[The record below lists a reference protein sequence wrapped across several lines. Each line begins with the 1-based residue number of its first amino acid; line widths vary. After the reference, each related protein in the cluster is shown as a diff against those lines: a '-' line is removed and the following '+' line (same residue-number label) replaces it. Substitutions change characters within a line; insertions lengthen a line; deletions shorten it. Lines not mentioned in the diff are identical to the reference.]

1 MLNTL
6 KNKTHRFLIWSQKYT
21 QTDNIYLARGGFWLT
36 LEQAVSTVSGFLLAV
51 AFANLLPP
59 ATYGTYRYILSL
71 TGIFGVFALSGI
83 KIAIVQAAARG
94 LEGSFYTGF
103 KTKLK
108 WGTLGSLVAVVGAV
122 YYWLQGNSLLPIP
135 LLITAIFLP
144 LMLASHVYG
153 GFLAGRKLFGVGATY
168 GIITNLVSVAGMVI
182 ALFLTK
188 NLLWLI
194 AVYFVSNTF
203 LNYFF
208 YLWTKFKLRPNKK
221 EDGQT
226 ISYGKHLSFM
236 GIIGRATKEIDKVI
250 IFTFIGP
257 VEVAIYS
264 FAVLIPTQIS
274 DILTN
279 VSSIALP
286 KLAVKSREEI
296 GKNLMKKVW
305 KLFILVGAIIVIY
318 VAIAP
323 FFYQIFFPQYL
334 ISVPYSQLFALSL
347 VAFPAFFLTNV
358 FRAKMM
364 KTELYLLRAA
374 DALKLI
380 LLLVLVPFFG
390 VLGAVLALLGTQII
404 KGIIIFSLYYLRF
417 KPV

>member
-1 MLNTL
+1 MLNAL

-51 AFANLLPP
+51 AFANLLSP
-59 ATYGTYRYILSL
+59 ATYGSYRYILSL

-83 KIAIVQAAARG
+83 KIAVVQAAARG

-108 WGTLGSLVAVVGAV
+108 WGTLGSLAAVVGAV

-135 LLITAIFLP
+135 LLITAICLP

-153 GFLAGRKLFGVGATY
+153 GFLAGRKLFGVGAIY
-168 GIITNLVSVAGMVI
+168 GIITKLVSVAAMVI

-188 NLLWLI
+188 NLLWLV

-236 GIIGRATKEIDKVI
+236 GILGRATKEIDKVI
-250 IFTFIGP
+250 VFTFIGP

-286 KLAVKSREEI
+286 KLAVTSPKEI
-296 GKNLMKKVW
+296 RKNLMKKVW
-305 KLFILVGAIIVIY
+305 KLFILVGIIIVIY
-318 VAIAP
+318 VIIAP
-323 FFYQIFFPQYL
+323 PFYKIFFPQYL

-364 KTELYLLRAA
+364 KTELYLLRAV

-380 LLLVLVPFFG
+380 LLLALIPFFG

-404 KGIIIFSLYYLRF
+404 KGIIIFFLFYLRF

>member
-1 MLNTL
+1 
-6 KNKTHRFLIWSQKYT
+6 
-21 QTDNIYLARGGFWLT
+21 
-36 LEQAVSTVSGFLLAV
+36 
-51 AFANLLPP
+51 
-59 ATYGTYRYILSL
+59 
-71 TGIFGVFALSGI
+71 
-83 KIAIVQAAARG
+83 
-94 LEGSFYTGF
+94 
-103 KTKLK
+103 
-108 WGTLGSLVAVVGAV
+108 
-122 YYWLQGNSLLPIP
+122 
-135 LLITAIFLP
+135 
-144 LMLASHVYG
+144 
-153 GFLAGRKLFGVGATY
+153 
-168 GIITNLVSVAGMVI
+168 
-182 ALFLTK
+182 
-188 NLLWLI
+188 
-194 AVYFVSNTF
+194 
-203 LNYFF
+203 
-208 YLWTKFKLRPNKK
+208 
-221 EDGQT
+221 
-226 ISYGKHLSFM
+226 M
-236 GIIGRATKEIDKVI
+236 GIIEKLTKEIDKVI

-364 KTELYLLRAA
+364 KTELYLLRAV